1 MTNIDKNISNESYQP
16 FLSEIVNLV
25 QHHRLQAVQAVQ
37 SISNQLYWSIGE
49 LIIQK
54 QQEYGWGK
62 SIVEK
67 LSTDL
72 NIQIGEGISWSPRNL
87 WFMRQLVS
95 EYSIL
100 NQPDSELEKV
110 NQAGSEI
117 ELVQQLVAQI
127 PWGHNILIVSKSS
140 DINEARFYIQ
150 KNHRELWMV
159 VF

>member
-100 NQPDSELEKV
+100 NQADSELEKV

-117 ELVQQLVAQI
+117 EIVKQLVAQI
-127 PWGHNILIVSKSS
+127 PWGHNILIFSKSS